1 MGAKTITLPG
11 ERTKNGRAH
20 TIPLS
25 TDALAILR
33 LFLSVTE
40 RDLVF
45 GDAAG
50 GFCWM
55 VERQG
60 ASWMNAWVSL

>member
-1 MGAKTITLPG
+1 MAAKTITLPA
-11 ERTKNGRAH
+11 ERTKNGREH

-25 TDALAILR
+25 ADALEVLR
-33 LFLSVTE
+33 SIPQRNE

-55 VERQG
+55 VEGQG
-60 ASWMNAWVSL
+60 SLWTSGSVTL